1 MDFSFADL
9 EQLVRTSGELSE
21 SEIREFIRALGF
33 LTDSQQRLIFEL
45 FSGEPDLVRFMY
57 DNFKKK
63 KDNLHDPGAWEKIVK
78 EEMDFLNNR

>member
-9 EQLVRTSGELSE
+9 EELIGNSGELSE
-21 SEIREFIRALGF
+21 IEIQEFIRALGF
-33 LTDSQQRLIFEL
+33 LTEPQQRLIFEL

-63 KDNLHDPGAWEKIVK
+63 KDNLHDPDEWERIVK
-78 EEMDFLNNR
+78 EEMDFLKG